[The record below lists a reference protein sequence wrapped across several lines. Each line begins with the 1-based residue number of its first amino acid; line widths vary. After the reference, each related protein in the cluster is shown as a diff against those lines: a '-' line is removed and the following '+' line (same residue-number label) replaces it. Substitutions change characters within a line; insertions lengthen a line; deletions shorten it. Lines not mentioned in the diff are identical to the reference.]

1 MPLERASIAVTSSI
15 AFRPRSSD
23 VILMNAGLAKLIPT
37 NLVYSKTIA
46 PQRPVL
52 LPRTKK
58 IEVFYCPRFIDATFG
73 HHRHTGG
80 GGCFGAQP
88 LRSSPCRRGG
98 SRRDKERAG
107 QHRVFAARNKSFRGR
122 FLLFSPGLLPR

>member
-80 GGCFGAQP
+80 ECFSGTTP
-88 LRSSPCRRGG
+88 GPPTPWRRAG
-98 SRRDKERAG
+98 SRWNRQRPG
-107 QHRVFAARNKSFRGR
+107 QHRFCAAVARANV
-122 FLLFSPGLLPR
+122 